1 MDIKYDVANARIVG
15 WAQSTKG
22 DLVTEIRTLGI
33 RHSDKSKSPK
43 AAERSLTVRTPKKDK
58 LISRVSY
65 AIPRHMIYVHKG
77 VGRGT
82 TIDQVG
88 STNRVAKPWFNPV
101 IERKIDE
108 LADIVAE
115 EIGSEIINKLL
126 IR

>member
-1 MDIKYDVANARIVG
+1 
-15 WAQSTKG
+15 
-22 DLVTEIRTLGI
+22 
-33 RHSDKSKSPK
+33 
-43 AAERSLTVRTPKKDK
+43 
-58 LISRVSY
+58 
-65 AIPRHMIYVHKG
+65 MIYVHKG